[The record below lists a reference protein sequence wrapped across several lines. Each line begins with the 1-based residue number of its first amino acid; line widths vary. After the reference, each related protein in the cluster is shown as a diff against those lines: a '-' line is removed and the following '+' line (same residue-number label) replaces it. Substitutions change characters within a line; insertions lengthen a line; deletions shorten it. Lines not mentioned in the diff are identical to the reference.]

1 MSTSLPELTLE
12 RPRTSPGGL
21 RALSELVTP
30 PKRYDIRVDATAG
43 YVKLDL
49 GLGPPRGAHALLR
62 AGRPSTVPA
71 GQPRQPGGVLAAP
84 SYTDHASWLS
94 SASHLSGAP
103 VSRGSEALDGG
114 SSFASSFGLA
124 YEPSVSVLTERAN
137 RAAQEAFFLLQSA
150 GAADHAPR
158 SILARRACAAAPRHA
173 DASHRGADCA
183 VGQSSMAQSPARS
196 TARSVRASHAFET
209 ELRSVG
215 ALIDRSRA
223 IFGAVGGEDWC
234 EAGDEQQPGTLVVP
248 QHASGVAAT
257 TQQQPPPQPSQPQQ
271 QPSGSSNG
279 RPLSRVRSAA
289 AVLRVASAVQG
300 NGVSAEEDARQ
311 LASWVRRRSPPKALT
326 PAAREVRLKLE
337 LARESATAR
346 ARLQDHVAIVR
357 ASWGQRHLIPPLSV
371 QDLQGATQPSHLTD
385 GGLVGAALLAAA
397 RDFTAEN
404 SSLER
409 LSARTDA
416 AAAARAARAVR
427 RIDERTGAAM
437 AERERLRA
445 EKMARMHAAL
455 VRHARMREVRAAR
468 AAPAAAIVRRC
479 ATCGVSTAS
488 LRARVALPRAR
499 AGAAARGGVYGGPRA
514 HARHRVRPRARRA
527 HCHARDT
534 VLACAARPRDS
545 SGAWAVAGALPRAQ
559 AARSLRQAAQG
570 DRHVPSPRAADPD
583 QAQAL
588 EAAQQRSRAAH
599 VAAVRAPS
607 LHPPP
612 LRSRRPCA
620 AHVAAV
626 RSRAPRAP
634 GRPLRARAAPLH
646 ARSEVVDVR
655 PVRRALHTL
664 RWTVLRLQR
673 WWRSQLVAL
682 QAWVQVA
689 VLAWERFERA
699 SGMEHVSWPV
709 KASILLEDWAERRRA
724 FVELLDRH
732 RRALALREHARG
744 TAAFYM
750 RRRAALGGTL
760 GAAWAA
766 KLAERRAHEHVPGV
780 DEAASPARRRRGK
793 RGSDDSAGGA
803 DGAKQLPAGSPA
815 RRGSQAEQSR
825 RIASRRSS
833 KAPAAAAAPSGG
845 SSKSSLGA
853 AARRQSLSAAR
864 SSSGAG
870 GSATRKASS
879 VSPAARA
886 HALPTAVGEAPAL
899 PILARLHGAPERA
912 WRGTANVP
920 FRVSLKPR
928 NGLVAVAAR
937 EVTNVTMRMFGEGAM
952 EKHAVAVQRVVRGH
966 QLRRTI
972 RLDALPEPGAL
983 PEPPHWRSIPS
994 LERLPRFVSRARAR
1008 MRHARADGE
1017 ERSTKRGILLLHADP
1032 TPKIGEDDGGSEIVD
1047 RLRSLD
1053 ESAGHGGRRRV
1064 SAASGAAASPPKSL
1078 RMVVF
1083 GG

>member
-455 VRHARMREVRAAR
+455 VRHARMREERQREEAFMADRAR
-468 AAPAAAIVRRC
+468 MLAIVSVLVLGAR
-479 ATCGVSTAS
+479 TAMLVTRFS
-488 LRARVALPRAR
+488 
-499 AGAAARGGVYGGPRA
+499 
-514 HARHRVRPRARRA
+514 HARHDRGIRAALGRLQGHFRARKLRVA
-527 HCHARDT
+527 FGRLLKAIDT
-534 VLACAARPRDS
+534 FRRLALQIPIKLKL
-545 SGAWAVAGALPRAQ
+545 WK
-559 AARSLRQAAQG
+559 LRN
-570 DRHVPSPRAADPD
+570 S
-583 QAQAL
+583 
-588 EAAQQRSRAAH
+588 
-599 VAAVRAPS
+599 
-607 LHPPP
+607 
-612 LRSRRPCA
+612 
-620 AHVAAV
+620 
-626 RSRAPRAP
+626 
-634 GRPLRARAAPLH
+634 ARAL
-646 ARSEVVDVR
+646 RTWLREVVDVR